1 MKCFSIRTDPI
12 ATMPALDILEP
23 PDLELV
29 NEMTA
34 ATASSPRRLLYVAN
48 EDFAF
53 LLNRLPMARAAR
65 DAGFEV
71 HVATR
76 VDKDAKAIEAEG
88 FILHRIPFRR
98 GGLSPFAAIPTILAL
113 RRIEGKIR
121 PQIVHHSGLQCCVY
135 GAMAALGRNIRQ
147 VNAITGLGYIFT
159 SVTWRTR
166 MLRKS
171 MAWLLPWLLNR
182 RANVILVQNPDDR
195 SALVDLGIEQ
205 ERMVLIPGSGVDT
218 DALQPLPE
226 PEGPI
231 TFGFAGR
238 LLTDKGIRAL
248 VAAHG
253 LLRDQGC
260 NANLIIAG
268 NPDRANPASVGL
280 EEVEEWSR
288 RPGITWLGHI
298 KDIVFLWRL
307 CHFAV
312 LPSHREGLPV
322 SLLEAAACGR
332 PMIATD
338 APGCREIVI
347 EDQTGLLV
355 PIENPTALAGAIKKL
370 AISPEL
376 RERYG
381 KAARQLVVD
390 RLSARIIGSSIVR
403 LYEDLTLRHLGSDWA
418 PAPAGECL
426 PRRGKILLVSQHYA
440 PFPSTTSGYMTEI
453 ARELAKKSRVM
464 VICSSPNSASPSPPV
479 PGEPEVIEIKSW
491 WPGKSALVARSFA
504 AVLFSLQVFVAVMKH
519 ARREDVLLS
528 VTTPFTLPYTVALA
542 ARLRKAASAV
552 IIYDLYP
559 DTLVMAGFLH
569 ASSFLTRWLRSAN
582 KRMFR
587 WLDAIIIIGRD
598 MRSKLLDYPKMAAS
612 KVILIPNWST
622 LPVGYRELNPENPYR
637 RRYAGRFIVAM
648 SGNAGFTHDPASVF
662 EAARILQD
670 NEDIHFL
677 LSGEGVGW
685 AKLNDMQAASP
696 LSNVTLIERVGES
709 DLESFLAAGDVWI
722 IPYRKQNTGVS
733 VPSRIYNLLAVG
745 RPIIICSEP
754 DAEAAMLVQE
764 ENIGWV
770 TPPED
775 PKAIAEIISLAA
787 SSAAGTIAKGHR
799 AAQIAPRF
807 TPQISLDAYRDLMDA
822 LLDHQLAR
830 SRDRLNAVP

>member
-1 MKCFSIRTDPI
+1 MPF
-12 ATMPALDILEP
+12 ATP
-23 PDLELV
+23 P
-29 NEMTA
+29 
-34 ATASSPRRLLYVAN
+34 SPRRLLYVAN

-65 DAGFEV
+65 QAGYEV

-113 RRIEGKIR
+113 RRIESKIK
-121 PQIVHHSGLQCCVY
+121 PQIVHHAGLQCCVY
-135 GAMAALGRNIRQ
+135 GAVAALGRDVRQ

-159 SVTWRTR
+159 SVNWRTR
-166 MLRKS
+166 LLKRS
-171 MAWLLPWLLNR
+171 MTWLLPWLLNR
-182 RANVILVQNPDDR
+182 RANVVLVQNPDDR
-195 SALVDLGIEQ
+195 AALVDLGVEQ
-205 ERMVLIPGSGVDT
+205 KRMVLIPGSGVDT
-218 DALQPLPE
+218 VALQPLPE

-253 LLRDQGC
+253 LLRDQGYD
-260 NANLIIAG
+260 ANLIIAG
-268 NPDRANPASVGL
+268 NPDPANPASVRL
-280 EEVEEWSR
+280 EEVEAWSR

-298 KDIVFLWRL
+298 KDIVSLWRL

-338 APGCREIVI
+338 APGCREIVL

-355 PIENPTALAGAIKKL
+355 PIENPAALAKAIQRL

-376 RERYG
+376 RQRYG
-381 KAARQLVVD
+381 MAARQLVVD
-390 RLSARIIGSSIVR
+390 RLSAKIIGTAIVR
-403 LYEDLTLRHLGSDWA
+403 LYDELTLDPVGSYLPSA
-418 PAPAGECL
+418 PAAEYL
-426 PRRGKILLVSQHYA
+426 PQTGKILLVTQHYA

-453 ARELAKKSRVM
+453 AQKLAQQSRVM
-464 VICSSPNSASPSPPV
+464 VITSSPNSASQSPLA

-504 AVLFSLQVFVAVMKH
+504 AVLFSLQVFFALMKH
-519 ARREDVLLS
+519 TRPEDVLLS

-559 DTLVMAGFLH
+559 DSLVMAGFLG

-582 KRMFR
+582 QRMFE
-587 WLDAIIIIGRD
+587 WLDAIVIIGRD
-598 MRSKLLDYPKMAAS
+598 MRGKVLDYPNMAAS
-612 KVILIPNWST
+612 KVILIPNWAT
-622 LPVGYRELNPENPYR
+622 LPASYRELDRENPYR
-637 RRYAGRFIVAM
+637 RRCDGKFIVAM
-648 SGNAGFTHDPASVF
+648 SGNAGFTHDPMSVF
-662 EAARILQD
+662 EAARLLRGK
-670 NEDIHFL
+670 EDIHFL

-685 AKLNDMQAASP
+685 ARLNEMQAASP
-696 LSNVTLIERVGES
+696 LANVTLIERVGEA
-709 DLESFLAAGDVWI
+709 DLECFLSAGDLWI
-722 IPYRKQNTGVS
+722 IPYRKHNTGVS
-733 VPSRIYNLLAVG
+733 VPSRIYNLLAIG

-754 DAEAAMLVQE
+754 DAEAAMLVRE
-764 ENIGWV
+764 EDIGWV

-775 PKAIAEIISLAA
+775 PKAIAEIIALAA
-787 SSAAGTIAKGHR
+787 SSAGDTLAKGHR
-799 AAQIAPRF
+799 AAQVASRF
-807 TPQISLDAYRDLMDA
+807 TRQISLDAYRNLMDG
-822 LLDHQLAR
+822 LLDQQLAR
-830 SRDRLNAVP
+830 SQDPQKIPA

>member
-1 MKCFSIRTDPI
+1 MSP
-12 ATMPALDILEP
+12 
-23 PDLELV
+23 
-29 NEMTA
+29 A
-34 ATASSPRRLLYVAN
+34 ATDSPRRLLYFAN

-76 VDKDAKAIEAEG
+76 VNKGAEAIEAEG

-98 GGLSPFAAIPTILAL
+98 GGLSPFEAIPTILAL
-113 RRIEGKIR
+113 RRVERNIR

-135 GAMAALGRNIRQ
+135 GAIAAFGQKFSQ

-159 SVTWRTR
+159 SATWRTR
-166 MLRKS
+166 LLKQGMQ
-171 MAWLLPWLLNR
+171 WLLPWLLNR
-182 RANVILVQNPDDR
+182 RRSLVLVQNPDDR
-195 SALVDLGIEQ
+195 SALDDLGIKR

-248 VAAHG
+248 VAAQG
-253 LLRDQGC
+253 ILRNQGYQ
-260 NANLIIAG
+260 ANLIIAG
-268 NPDRANPASVGL
+268 NPDPANPASVLL

-298 KDIVFLWRL
+298 EDIVSLWRR

-355 PIENPTALAGAIKKL
+355 PIEDPAALAEAIMKL
-370 AISPEL
+370 ATSQQL
-376 RERYG
+376 RARYG

-390 RLSARIIGSSIVR
+390 KLSAKIIGNSIVR
-403 LYEDLTLRHLGSDWA
+403 LYDDLTLAHSGADQPLL
-418 PAPAGECL
+418 PAAGRL
-426 PRRGKILLVSQHYA
+426 QRAGKIVLVTQHYA
-440 PFPSTTSGYMTEI
+440 PFPSTTAGYMTDI
-453 ARELAKKSRVM
+453 ARALAQKNRVV
-464 VICSSPNSASPSPPV
+464 VISSSPDSASKLPPA
-479 PGEPEVIEIKSW
+479 PGEPEVIEIRSW
-491 WPGKSALVARSFA
+491 WPKKSALVSRSFA
-504 AVLFSLQVFVAVMKH
+504 AVLFSIQVFIAVLKQ
-519 ARREDVLLS
+519 ARSEDVLLC
-528 VTTPFTLPYTVALA
+528 VTTPFTLPYTVTLA
-542 ARLRKAASAV
+542 ARLRRTASAL

-559 DTLVMAGFLH
+559 DTLVMAGFLR
-569 ASSFLTRWLRSAN
+569 ASSTLTKWLRLAN
-582 KRMFR
+582 GVMFR
-587 WLDAIIIIGRD
+587 RLDAIVIIGRD
-598 MRSKLLDYPKMAAS
+598 MQSKLLDYKVAAA
-612 KVILIPNWST
+612 KLNLIPNWAT
-622 LPVGYRELNPENPYR
+622 LPVRYRELDPENPYR
-637 RRYAGRFIVAM
+637 RLCGGRFVVAM
-648 SGNAGFTHDPASVF
+648 SGNAGFTHDPRSVF
-662 EAARILQD
+662 EAARLLKD
-670 NEDIHFL
+670 NADIKFL

-685 AKLNDMQAASP
+685 AKLHEMQAASP
-696 LSNVTLIERVGES
+696 LPNVTLIERVPES
-709 DLESFLAAGDVWI
+709 ELESLLSAGDVWI
-722 IPYRKQNTGVS
+722 VPYRKNNTGVS

-754 DAEAAMLVQE
+754 NAEAAILMRE
-764 ENIGWV
+764 DDIGWV

-775 PKAIAEIISLAA
+775 PEAIARIIGSAA
-787 SSAAGTIAKGHR
+787 SAAADTNGKGHR
-799 AAQIAPRF
+799 AAMVASRFTRQIA
-807 TPQISLDAYRDLMDA
+807 LNAYRDLIGG
-822 LLDHQLAR
+822 LLAR
-830 SRDRLNAVP
+830 QLSRNQNSRGNPA

>member
-1 MKCFSIRTDPI
+1 
-12 ATMPALDILEP
+12 MPPLITPPGVRLPD
-23 PDLELV
+23 PDLV
-29 NEMTA
+29 NQMTS
-34 ATASSPRRLLYVAN
+34 ATAGSPRRLLYVAN

-88 FILHRIPFRR
+88 FTLHRIPFRR
-98 GGLSPFAAIPTILAL
+98 GGLSPFAALPTIMAL
-113 RRIEGKIR
+113 RRIENKIK
-121 PQIVHHSGLQCCVY
+121 PQIVHHAGLQCCVY
-135 GAMAALGRNIRQ
+135 GSLAALGRNVQQ

-159 SVTWRTR
+159 SINWRTR
-166 MLRKS
+166 LLKQS
-171 MAWLLPWLLNR
+171 MVWLLPWLLNR
-182 RANVILVQNPDDR
+182 KNSRVLVQNPDDR

-218 DALQPLPE
+218 VALQPLPE

-253 LLRDQGC
+253 ILRDQGYD
-260 NANLIIAG
+260 ANLIIAG
-268 NPDRANPASVGL
+268 NPDPANPASVGL

-298 KDIVFLWRL
+298 KDIVLLWRL

-347 EDQTGLLV
+347 DDQTGFLV
-355 PIENPTALAGAIKKL
+355 PIENPAALARAIKKL

-381 KAARQLVVD
+381 KTARQLVVD
-390 RLSARIIGSSIVR
+390 KLSAKIIGTSIVR
-403 LYEDLTLRHLGSDWA
+403 LYDELTPGRIGGNLPSA
-418 PAPAGECL
+418 AAGEGL
-426 PRRGKILLVSQHYA
+426 PRTGKIMLVTQHYA

-453 ARELAKKSRVM
+453 ARKLAQKSRVM
-464 VICSSPNSASPSPPV
+464 VISSSPNSASKSPPLA
-479 PGEPEVIEIKSW
+479 GEPEVIEIKSW
-491 WPGKSALVARSFA
+491 WPGKSALVSRSFA
-504 AVLFSLQVFVAVMKH
+504 ALLFSLQVFVAVMKH

-542 ARLRKAASAV
+542 ARLRKAASAAIV
-552 IIYDLYP
+552 YDLYP
-559 DTLVMAGFLH
+559 DTLVMAGFLDP
-569 ASSFLTRWLRSAN
+569 SSFLTTWLRSAN
-582 KRMFR
+582 KRVFQ
-587 WLDAIIIIGRD
+587 WLDAIVIIGRD
-598 MRSKLLDYPKMAAS
+598 MRKKVLEYPGMTAS
-612 KVILIPNWST
+612 KVMLIPNWAT
-622 LPVGYRELNPENPYR
+622 LPARYRELDRENPYR
-637 RRYAGRFIVAM
+637 RRCGRRFIVAM
-648 SGNAGFTHDPASVF
+648 SGNAGFTHDPMSVF

-670 NEDIHFL
+670 NVDIHFL

-685 AKLNDMQAASP
+685 TRLNEMQAASP
-696 LSNVTLIERVGES
+696 LANITLIERVPES
-709 DLESFLAAGDVWI
+709 DLESFLSAGDIWI
-722 IPYRKQNTGVS
+722 IPYRKHNTGVS

-745 RPIIICSEP
+745 RPVIICSEP
-754 DAEAAMLVQE
+754 DAEAAMLVRE
-764 ENIGWV
+764 EDIGWV

-787 SSAAGTIAKGHR
+787 TSAGDTIAKGHR
-799 AAQIAPRF
+799 AALAASRF
-807 TPQISLDAYRDLMDA
+807 TRQISLDAYRDLMDR
-822 LLDHQLAR
+822 LLEQQLADG
-830 SRDRLNAVP
+830 RDPVKTTT